1 MACFLGFLCLLAH
14 PPQTCAVVGVLGI
27 CRRVRGASGSL
38 ARATCLVPKSIRT
51 GASSVR
57 FHRDA
62 ERVTKGRVPQPREWR
77 RELARGW
84 PDPHIQPP
92 SLTTPPAVLEN
103 REKQEGRVSNHGAPD
118 MEHGTCWSAGSPQQS
133 THFTDRKTEAE

>member
-1 MACFLGFLCLLAH
+1 MYRSLFKLKKVSFPLKIALKKLTAPLRFFQITVKIWPWRAPLGFLCLLAH
-14 PPQTCAVVGVLGI
+14 PPQTCTVVGVLGI
-27 CRRVRGASGSL
+27 CRRVRGESGLL
-38 ARATCLVPKSIRT
+38 AHATCLVPKSIRT

-62 ERVTKGRVPQPREWR
+62 ERVTKGSVPQPREWR

-92 SLTTPPAVLEN
+92 SLTPPRAVLEN
-103 REKQEGRVSNHGAPD
+103 
-118 MEHGTCWSAGSPQQS
+118 
-133 THFTDRKTEAE
+133 